1 MKRITTNDDI
11 RFPISVVKGL
21 DSDVFTILFYTTSR
35 SVNITKTNA
44 DVEDGI
50 IHLEWTELYP
60 LGTGVMNY
68 TVLIPEEDGFYSDDV
83 FNSSISGTT
92 VFYIVSNIV
101 VPDGDDAQN
110 LIEIVAQLNAQL
122 EAEIARSTGKDSEH
136 DTSLAGKANKNGSAN
151 EAFNTY
157 TLNLRREGA
166 NTSLYN
172 YNINGEEYV
181 SFYDQTGGSLTYHF
195 TPNQSDNI
203 ATERQ
208 LALKAN
214 SADVYTKTQ
223 IDSFLGGLDGT
234 LEEPTEKIIKYSTS
248 HPIRI
253 LGIGNSYMTEGTRE
267 LVGFLTAEGLTETE
281 LDLEIAYYPAR
292 TLEDW
297 YEAIRDGG
305 GYEQLVQ
312 FKYNSANQEWYRTA
326 EHNVADIR
334 DTISGKSWDLI
345 ILQEFPSFNSNA
357 ANASEYYS
365 YATALQ
371 NTITLCKSL
380 CPNASVEFGWH
391 MIWSNDQ
398 YITNNYNVWQK
409 IGDACMRTAKLT
421 DVSFIIPSGTA
432 LQNAYNTTPFRGY
445 EHHFLLMDQIGHPAA
460 GAARYIISACWFES
474 LIAPIFGRT
483 LIGNGYVPS
492 FVSDGTVTYQDAE
505 VAITSGNVL
514 LAKLCAISSILDKYD
529 VNYELEKKLNL
540 YYTKTQTDALLNNK
554 ADRTG
559 SNQYNFTVKKLGL
572 QNEGAAMVLYNYI
585 FDNHDV
591 IEFYDNEGGTLQY
604 VFSGNNDKIATE
616 RQLAGKANTAD
627 VYTKGEVDT
636 ALSGK
641 ANTGDVY
648 TKSEVNTKLAGKANT
663 NGSNSQSF
671 TANAF
676 NLQKD
681 GASTTLYNYKDAN
694 DREFV
699 SFYDHTGGS
708 LTYQFTANQGDNIA
722 TERQVNSVS
731 SRVTT
736 LENAGYLTS
745 ESDPTVPAWAKAEN
759 KPTYTASEVGALPDT
774 TTIPSKVSDLTNDL
788 GFVTGSK
795 IYVGTCETAAATM
808 PKVCT
813 VETFPTDTNGKP
825 LLGTVISVKFTA
837 TNTGTSNRG
846 LNVNGTGS
854 ASVWYNTGVT
864 TSNSYYGYAGRYIT
878 YMWDGTNW
886 VFLTWGYDT
895 NTTYTN
901 VALGQGYAVQSN
913 ASASATITATLS
925 SYTLTANGIVSVKFN
940 YDVPANA
947 TLNINAKGA
956 KAIYNKNAAIT
967 AGVIKAG
974 DTATFIYNTY
984 YRLIAVDSWQDNT
997 GGGSGED
1004 NVQSDWN
1011 ETDTSSDA
1019 YILNKPTVDSSITG
1033 SSQTNAVQGGAIYTA
1048 LSGKAGY
1055 KWYAS
1060 KSDMEDDTSVTEG
1073 TVGYDSDEEKFYIYN
1088 SASDEWKPIDE
1099 TDTQVTFLTITKS
1112 GSVYS
1117 VNYED
1122 GTTLT
1127 PEQYIALLADH
1138 TKDIIAYY
1146 SSKMYFC
1153 SRRYTGEVE
1162 DGYVESTYYSFESM
1176 GNGVINSLQID
1187 LEKYDDEPWEF
1198 YVTASDNAYNNT
1210 FYISSVNNTSQSV
1223 SYFLSGWT
1231 TRNGNILV
1239 VNFQKDV
1246 MASTTL
1252 NITSTGSKYIYYRGA
1267 IIKAGIISAG
1277 DTVTLA
1283 FWSNRYN
1290 VVSIDKYHATD
1301 IAAVNSFIGTASSA
1315 TITKTL
1321 PYYSTWKVTFNSGAS
1336 YSTWDT
1342 KIVLG
1347 TLGTNTA
1354 PVHTIIIEPQL
1365 LTGYTGD
1372 IVFDNQH
1379 IQWKDNDEPDLTE
1392 QGRSGFDYM
1401 VITIYEGEYAK
1412 YEKW

>member
-21 DSDVFTILFYTTSR
+21 DSDVFTIQFYTTSK
-35 SVNITKTNA
+35 SVNVTKTNA
-44 DVEDGI
+44 DVVDGI

-68 TVLIPEEDGFYSDDV
+68 TVLIPEEDGSYSDDT
-83 FNSSISGTT
+83 FNRSISGTT
-92 VFYIVSNIV
+92 IFYIVSNII

-110 LIEIVAQLNAQL
+110 LIDIVAELDTKL
-122 EAEIARSTGKDSEH
+122 DAEIARSTGKDSEH
-136 DTSLAGKANKNGSAN
+136 EASLAGKANKNGSST
-151 EAFNTY
+151 EAFNTL

-195 TPNQSDNI
+195 TPNQGDNI

-208 LALKAN
+208 LEGKAN
-214 SADVYTKTQ
+214 SSDVYTKAQ
-223 IDSFLGGLDGT
+223 VDLFLEGSEGI
-234 LEEPTEKIIKYSTS
+234 LEEPTEKIPKYSTA

-267 LVGFLTAEGLTETE
+267 LEGFLTAEGLTEDD

-292 TLEDW
+292 TLEAW

-312 FKYNSANQEWYRTA
+312 FKYNSGNHKWYRTA

-334 DTISGKSWDLI
+334 DTISGKAWDLI
-345 ILQEFPSFNSNA
+345 VLQEFPSFSND
-357 ANASEYYS
+357 NPSASEYYS
-365 YATALQ
+365 YYETLSSV
-371 NTITLCKSL
+371 ITLCKSL

-398 YITNNYNVWQK
+398 YITNNYMVWEK
-409 IGDACMRTAKLT
+409 ICDASMRTAKLS
-421 DVSFIIPSGTA
+421 DVSFIIPSATA
-432 LQNAYNTTPFRGY
+432 LQNAYNTSYFRGY

-460 GAARYIISACWFES
+460 GAARYIISATWFES
-474 LIAPIFGRT
+474 LIAPIFGRS

-492 FVSDGTVTYQDAE
+492 FISDGTVTYQDAE
-505 VAITSGNVL
+505 VEVNSGNVL

-616 RQLAGKANTAD
+616 RQLALKANSADVYTKGEVDTALTGKANTSD

-641 ANTGDVY
+641 AN
-648 TKSEVNTKLAGKANT
+648 K

-694 DREFV
+694 NREFV
-699 SFYDHTGGS
+699 SFYDQTGGS

-864 TSNSYYGYAGRYIT
+864 TSNNYYGYAGRYIT

-997 GGGSGED
+997 GGGGSGTGEGKIVLYAIVDDED
-1004 NVQSDWN
+1004 DSICTIQDTEYETLTCSAVKALLNDPTKDVVLRTYDPYDDPNYKEYRLYSYYDDSDYEMYGFFYSDGSN
-1011 ETDTSSDA
+1011 IYTIDLEATRSYTDTWEYYPVTYTIPTSPGKLGFGFGTQNNTSTSSVSA
-1019 YILNKPTVDSSITG
+1019 TVSNYKKVVGGIVAIKFTKTLAHAPQLNINGTG
-1033 SSQTNAVQGGAIYTA
+1033 SS
-1048 LSGKAGY
+1048 
-1055 KWYAS
+1055 
-1060 KSDMEDDTSVTEG
+1060 
-1073 TVGYDSDEEKFYIYN
+1073 YIY
-1088 SASDEWKPIDE
+1088 
-1099 TDTQVTFLTITKS
+1099 F
-1112 GSVYS
+1112 
-1117 VNYED
+1117 
-1122 GTTLT
+1122 
-1127 PEQYIALLADH
+1127 
-1138 TKDIIAYY
+1138 
-1146 SSKMYFC
+1146 
-1153 SRRYTGEVE
+1153 
-1162 DGYVESTYYSFESM
+1162 
-1176 GNGVINSLQID
+1176 
-1187 LEKYDDEPWEF
+1187 
-1198 YVTASDNAYNNT
+1198 
-1210 FYISSVNNTSQSV
+1210 
-1223 SYFLSGWT
+1223 
-1231 TRNGNILV
+1231 
-1239 VNFQKDV
+1239 
-1246 MASTTL
+1246 
-1252 NITSTGSKYIYYRGA
+1252 RGA
-1267 IIKAGIISAG
+1267 FCPA
-1277 DTVTLA
+1277 
-1283 FWSNRYN
+1283 N
-1290 VVSIDKYHATD
+1290 
-1301 IAAVNSFIGTASSA
+1301 
-1315 TITKTL
+1315 TIQ
-1321 PYYSTWKVTFNSGAS
+1321 S
-1336 YSTWDT
+1336 
-1342 KIVLG
+1342 
-1347 TLGTNTA
+1347 
-1354 PVHTIIIEPQL
+1354 
-1365 LTGYTGD
+1365 GD
-1372 IVFDNQH
+1372 IVTLMYTSSGTYEILSITTNRSNDASNVTYTLTSGIIRVDNTRYKTYK
-1379 IQWKDNDEPDLTE
+1379 IQDYSTTVPSGTTGIQFRFSKNTDYNTEPVTTLILRAENYSKIDWSTLDCSFYSYLSGTSTEVTIKWKDNDSPVNTLAHL
-1392 QGRSGFDYM
+1392 GNGVDYV
-1401 VITIYEGEYAK
+1401 VIKVYEGEYGT
-1412 YEKW
+1412 YEAW

>member
-492 FVSDGTVTYQDAE
+492 FTSDGTVTYQDAE

-636 ALSGK
+636 ALTGK

-648 TKSEVNTKLAGKANT
+648 TKGEVDTKLAGKANT

-699 SFYDHTGGS
+699 SFYDQTGGS

-759 KPTYTASEVGALPDT
+759 KPTYTASEVGALPDST
-774 TTIPSKVSDLTNDL
+774 VIPSKTSDLTNDS

-795 IYVGTCETAAATM
+795 IYVGTCTTAAATM

-813 VETFPTDTNGKP
+813 VETFPTDANGKP

-837 TNTGTSNRG
+837 TNTASSNLG
-846 LNVNGTGS
+846 LDVNGCGS
-854 ASVWYNTGVT
+854 ASVWYNTAVT
-864 TSNSYYGYAGRYIT
+864 TSKTYYGYAGRYIT
-878 YMWDGTNW
+878 YMWDGTYW
-886 VFLTWGYDT
+886 VWQGWSYDT

-913 ASASATITATLS
+913 SSASATITATLS
-925 SYTLTANGIVSVKFN
+925 SYTLTADGIVSVKFN

-947 TLNINAKGA
+947 TLNINSKGA

-997 GGGSGED
+997 GGGSGTGESKIVLYAIVDDED
-1004 NVQSDWN
+1004 DNICTIQNTGYETLTCSAVKALLNDPTKDVVLRTYDPNDDPNYIEYRLYSYYDDTYYETYYFFYSDGSN
-1011 ETDTSSDA
+1011 IYTIGLEATRSYTDTWDCYTTTYTIPTSPGKLGIGFGTQNNTSTSSVSA
-1019 YILNKPTVDSSITG
+1019 TVNNYKKVVGGIVAIKFTKTLAHAPQLNINSTG
-1033 SSQTNAVQGGAIYTA
+1033 SS
-1048 LSGKAGY
+1048 
-1055 KWYAS
+1055 
-1060 KSDMEDDTSVTEG
+1060 
-1073 TVGYDSDEEKFYIYN
+1073 YIY
-1088 SASDEWKPIDE
+1088 
-1099 TDTQVTFLTITKS
+1099 F
-1112 GSVYS
+1112 
-1117 VNYED
+1117 
-1122 GTTLT
+1122 
-1127 PEQYIALLADH
+1127 
-1138 TKDIIAYY
+1138 
-1146 SSKMYFC
+1146 
-1153 SRRYTGEVE
+1153 
-1162 DGYVESTYYSFESM
+1162 
-1176 GNGVINSLQID
+1176 
-1187 LEKYDDEPWEF
+1187 
-1198 YVTASDNAYNNT
+1198 
-1210 FYISSVNNTSQSV
+1210 
-1223 SYFLSGWT
+1223 
-1231 TRNGNILV
+1231 
-1239 VNFQKDV
+1239 
-1246 MASTTL
+1246 
-1252 NITSTGSKYIYYRGA
+1252 RGA
-1267 IIKAGIISAG
+1267 FCPA
-1277 DTVTLA
+1277 
-1283 FWSNRYN
+1283 N
-1290 VVSIDKYHATD
+1290 
-1301 IAAVNSFIGTASSA
+1301 
-1315 TITKTL
+1315 TIQ
-1321 PYYSTWKVTFNSGAS
+1321 S
-1336 YSTWDT
+1336 
-1342 KIVLG
+1342 
-1347 TLGTNTA
+1347 
-1354 PVHTIIIEPQL
+1354 
-1365 LTGYTGD
+1365 GD
-1372 IVFDNQH
+1372 IVTLMYTSSSTYEILSITTNRSNDASDVNYTVSGGIIRVDNTRYKTYKIKDYSTTVPSGTTG
-1379 IQWKDNDEPDLTE
+1379 IQFRFSKNTNYNTEPVTTLILRAENYSNIDWSTLDCSFYSYLTGTSTEVTIKWKDNDSPVNTLAHL
-1392 QGRSGFDYM
+1392 GNGVDYV
-1401 VITIYEGEYAK
+1401 VIKVYEGEYGT
-1412 YEKW
+1412 YEAW

>member
-492 FVSDGTVTYQDAE
+492 FTSDGTVTYQDAE
-505 VAITSGNVL
+505 VAVTSGNVL

-636 ALSGK
+636 ALTGK

-648 TKSEVNTKLAGKANT
+648 TKGEVDTKLAGKANT

-699 SFYDHTGGS
+699 SFYDQTGGS

-759 KPTYTASEVGALPDT
+759 KPTYTASEVGALPDST
-774 TTIPSKVSDLTNDL
+774 VIPSKTSDLTNDS

-795 IYVGTCETAAATM
+795 IYVGECTTAAATM

-864 TSNSYYGYAGRYIT
+864 TSNNYYGYAGRYIT

-997 GGGSGED
+997 GGGGSGTGEGKIVLYAIVDDED
-1004 NVQSDWN
+1004 DSICTIQNTEYETLTCSAVKALLNDPTKDVVLRTYDPNDDPNYIEYRLYSYYDDTDYEMYEFFYSDGNNVYTIDLEATRSY
-1011 ETDTSSDA
+1011 TDTWEYYSTTYTIPTSPGKLGIGFGTQNNTSTSSVSA
-1019 YILNKPTVDSSITG
+1019 TVNNYKKVVGGIVAIKFTKTLAHAPQLNINGTG
-1033 SSQTNAVQGGAIYTA
+1033 SS
-1048 LSGKAGY
+1048 
-1055 KWYAS
+1055 
-1060 KSDMEDDTSVTEG
+1060 
-1073 TVGYDSDEEKFYIYN
+1073 YIY
-1088 SASDEWKPIDE
+1088 
-1099 TDTQVTFLTITKS
+1099 F
-1112 GSVYS
+1112 
-1117 VNYED
+1117 
-1122 GTTLT
+1122 
-1127 PEQYIALLADH
+1127 
-1138 TKDIIAYY
+1138 
-1146 SSKMYFC
+1146 
-1153 SRRYTGEVE
+1153 
-1162 DGYVESTYYSFESM
+1162 
-1176 GNGVINSLQID
+1176 
-1187 LEKYDDEPWEF
+1187 
-1198 YVTASDNAYNNT
+1198 
-1210 FYISSVNNTSQSV
+1210 
-1223 SYFLSGWT
+1223 
-1231 TRNGNILV
+1231 
-1239 VNFQKDV
+1239 
-1246 MASTTL
+1246 
-1252 NITSTGSKYIYYRGA
+1252 RGA
-1267 IIKAGIISAG
+1267 FCPA
-1277 DTVTLA
+1277 
-1283 FWSNRYN
+1283 N
-1290 VVSIDKYHATD
+1290 
-1301 IAAVNSFIGTASSA
+1301 
-1315 TITKTL
+1315 TIQ
-1321 PYYSTWKVTFNSGAS
+1321 S
-1336 YSTWDT
+1336 
-1342 KIVLG
+1342 
-1347 TLGTNTA
+1347 
-1354 PVHTIIIEPQL
+1354 
-1365 LTGYTGD
+1365 GD
-1372 IVFDNQH
+1372 IVTLMYTSSSTYEILSITTNRSNDASDVNYTVSGGIIRVDNTRYKTYKIKDYSTTVPSGTTG
-1379 IQWKDNDEPDLTE
+1379 IQFRFSKNTDYNTEPVTTLILRAENYSNIDWSTLDCSFYSYLTGTSTEVTIKWKDNDSPVNTLAHL
-1392 QGRSGFDYM
+1392 GNGVDYV
-1401 VITIYEGEYAK
+1401 VIKVYEGEYGT
-1412 YEKW
+1412 YEAW

>member
-11 RFPISVVKGL
+11 RFPISVVRGL
-21 DSDVFTILFYTTSR
+21 ESDVFTILFYTTSR

-60 LGTGVMNY
+60 LGTGVLNY
-68 TVLIPEEDGFYSDDV
+68 TVLIPEEDGYYSDDV

-110 LIEIVAQLNAQL
+110 LIDIVAQLNAQL
-122 EAEIARSTGKDSEH
+122 EAEIARSTNKDSEH
-136 DTSLAGKANKNGSAN
+136 DTSLAGKANKNGSST

-281 LDLEIAYYPAR
+281 IDLEIAYYPAR

-312 FKYNSANQEWYRTA
+312 FKYNTSTHEWYRTA

-492 FVSDGTVTYQDAE
+492 FTSDGTVTYQDAE
-505 VAITSGNVL
+505 VAVTSGNVL

-540 YYTKTQTDALLNNK
+540 YYTKTQTDALLDSK
-554 ADRTG
+554 ADRSG
-559 SNQYNFTVKKLGL
+559 SSQYNFTVKKLGL

-636 ALSGK
+636 ALTGK

-648 TKSEVNTKLAGKANT
+648 TKGEVDTKLAGKANT

-699 SFYDHTGGS
+699 SFYDQTGGS

-745 ESDPTVPAWAKAEN
+745 ESDPTVPSWAKAQN

-837 TNTGTSNRG
+837 TNTGTTNRG

-864 TSNSYYGYAGRYIT
+864 TSNNYYGYAGRYIT

-997 GGGSGED
+997 GGGGSGTGEGKI
-1004 NVQSDWN
+1004 VLY
-1011 ETDTSSDA
+1011 A
-1019 YILNKPTVDSSITG
+1019 IVD
-1033 SSQTNAVQGGAIYTA
+1033 
-1048 LSGKAGY
+1048 
-1055 KWYAS
+1055 
-1060 KSDMEDDTSVTEG
+1060 DEDDSICTIQNTE
-1073 TVGYDSDEEKFYIYN
+1073 
-1088 SASDEWKPIDE
+1088 
-1099 TDTQVTFLTITKS
+1099 
-1112 GSVYS
+1112 
-1117 VNYED
+1117 YE
-1122 GTTLT
+1122 TLT
-1127 PEQYIALLADH
+1127 CSAVKALLNDP
-1138 TKDIIAYY
+1138 TKDVVLRTYDPNDDPNYKEYRLYSYY
-1146 SSKMYFC
+1146 DDTDYETYEFFYSDGRYMY
-1153 SRRYTGEVE
+1153 T
-1162 DGYVESTYYSFESM
+1162 
-1176 GNGVINSLQID
+1176 ID
-1187 LEKYDDEPWEF
+1187 LEATRSYTDTWE
-1198 YVTASDNAYNNT
+1198 YY
-1210 FYISSVNNTSQSV
+1210 
-1223 SYFLSGWT
+1223 
-1231 TRNGNILV
+1231 
-1239 VNFQKDV
+1239 
-1246 MASTTL
+1246 STTSTIPTSPGKL
-1252 NITSTGSKYIYYRGA
+1252 GIGFGTQNNTSTGS
-1267 IIKAGIISAG
+1267 
-1277 DTVTLA
+1277 V
-1283 FWSNRYN
+1283 
-1290 VVSIDKYHATD
+1290 
-1301 IAAVNSFIGTASSA
+1301 SA
-1315 TITKTL
+1315 TVNNYQKVAGGIVAIKFTKTL
-1321 PYYSTWKVTFNSGAS
+1321 SHA
-1336 YSTWDT
+1336 
-1342 KIVLG
+1342 
-1347 TLGTNTA
+1347 
-1354 PVHTIIIEPQL
+1354 PQL
-1365 LTGYTGD
+1365 NINGTGSSYIYFRGAFCPANTIQSGD
-1372 IVFDNQH
+1372 IVTLMYTSSGTYEILSITTNKSNDASDVNYTVSGGIIRVDNTRYKTYKIKDYSTTVPSGTTG
-1379 IQWKDNDEPDLTE
+1379 IQFRFCKNTDYNTEPVTTLILRAENYSKIDWSALNCSFYSYLSGTSTEVTIKWKDNDSPNSTLAHL
-1392 QGRSGFDYM
+1392 GNGVDYV
-1401 VITIYEGEYAK
+1401 VIKVYEGEYGT
-1412 YEKW
+1412 YEAW